1 VSSGIDSVSSRLD
14 EPLVL
19 FKMFVKT
26 FAVLSVLSGTAVP
39 VIALSIH
46 AVTEAHIPHC
56 SIELPASE
64 PICKDAVT
72 GLKFEHQYR
81 RRGMVMASAI

>member
-1 VSSGIDSVSSRLD
+1 
-14 EPLVL
+14 
-19 FKMFVKT
+19 MFAKT
-26 FAVLSVLSGTAVP
+26 FAVLSVLSGTAFP
-39 VIALSIH
+39 VLALSIH

-56 SIELPASE
+56 SVELPVSE

-81 RRGMVMASAI
+81 RRGMMFSVI